1 MNSALL
7 LVLFL
12 FAVWF
17 PAIDRLTAAS
27 TTAVKVGN
35 VSKVED
41 AVNFRIYY
49 GQSFKVIKNSIDG
62 KSYLLIQNTSKMAGR
77 TKYCTSRI
85 KSYVIP
91 LSNYSLDTDL
101 FPVSFF
107 ELLGLLG
114 SLKGITS
121 ESVTS
126 ECVLKQY
133 EKGEIQI
140 INKTETQQLAQFAAH
155 FIADVDQPQSCN
167 FATFLPSS
175 EDTPLQKAE
184 WIKFLG
190 AFANVEPRAN
200 QIYTAIKE
208 NYMCLKNIATTR
220 KTFKPIVAWMG
231 YYDGIWSFTK
241 DAYKLKYIEDAGGEN
256 VDDSINKITYNVS
269 NPDDLDAFHGILC
282 TVEVI
287 IDETFTSD
295 PTAYNLSTFLQLINI
310 QDQSCLSFLSTQSIW
325 RFDKR
330 FHNSNAF
337 DWFDGA
343 ISQPQ
348 LVLADIIEVLFPT
361 GNFTTTYFRNL
372 AKEGVTNIGSEMC
385 ERDISSALEPTIIA
399 CG

>member
-1 MNSALL
+1 MNAL
-7 LVLFL
+7 VVFL

-17 PAIDRLTAAS
+17 PLIGGVMAVSTA
-27 TTAVKVGN
+27 AVKVGN

-49 GQSFKVIKNSIDG
+49 GQSFKVIKNAIDG
-62 KSYLLIQNTSKMAGR
+62 KSYLLIQNNSKMAGR

-91 LSNYSLDTDL
+91 LTNYSVDTDL

-121 ESVTS
+121 EMVTS

-175 EDTPLQKAE
+175 EDTPLQRAE

-190 AFANVEPRAN
+190 AFANLEARAT

-220 KTFKPIVAWMG
+220 KTFKPVVAWMG

-295 PTAYNLSTFLQLINI
+295 PAAYNLSTFLQLTNI

-330 FHNSNAF
+330 FHNSIAL

-361 GNFTTTYFRNL
+361 ANFTTTYFRNL

-385 ERDISSALEPTIIA
+385 ERDSSSAKEPTIIA
-399 CG
+399 CE

>member
-1 MNSALL
+1 MNALVVFL
-7 LVLFL
+7 LAV
-12 FAVWF
+12 VWF
-17 PAIDRLTAAS
+17 PVIGGVTAAS
-27 TTAVKVGN
+27 TAVVKVGN

-49 GQSFKVIKNSIDG
+49 GQSFKVIKNAIDG
-62 KSYLLIQNTSKMAGR
+62 KSYLLIQNNSKMAGR

-91 LSNYSLDTDL
+91 LTNYSVDTDL

-121 ESVTS
+121 ERVTS

-133 EKGEIQI
+133 EKGDIQI

-155 FIADVDQPQSCN
+155 FVADVDQPQSCN

-175 EDTPLQKAE
+175 EDTPLQRAE

-190 AFANVEPRAN
+190 AFANLEARAT
-200 QIYTAIKE
+200 QIYSAIKE

-295 PTAYNLSTFLQLINI
+295 PATYNLSTFLQLINI

-385 ERDISSALEPTIIA
+385 ERDSSSALEPTIIA

>member
-1 MNSALL
+1 MNNAL

-17 PAIDRLTAAS
+17 PAIDNVTAAS

-101 FPVSFF
+101 FP
-107 ELLGLLG
+107 GLLG

-155 FIADVDQPQSCN
+155 FVADVDQPQSCN

-208 NYMCLKNIATTR
+208 NYLCLKNIATTR

-231 YYDGIWSFTK
+231 YYDGMWSFTK
-241 DAYKLKYIEDAGGEN
+241 DAYKLKLIVTVKLYGI
-256 VDDSINKITYNVS
+256 SI
-269 NPDDLDAFHGILC
+269 FH
-282 TVEVI
+282 
-287 IDETFTSD
+287 
-295 PTAYNLSTFLQLINI
+295 
-310 QDQSCLSFLSTQSIW
+310 
-325 RFDKR
+325 
-330 FHNSNAF
+330 
-337 DWFDGA
+337 
-343 ISQPQ
+343 
-348 LVLADIIEVLFPT
+348 
-361 GNFTTTYFRNL
+361 
-372 AKEGVTNIGSEMC
+372 
-385 ERDISSALEPTIIA
+385 
-399 CG
+399 